1 MNNIEINVIE
11 LFKKSYKYILGISF
25 SLGAVLVLFTYYLPT
40 TYSASASILP
50 SKESGNSSFNT
61 FLQSAASGLQLG
73 ALGKTS
79 QSVIFAQI
87 LRSKTI
93 ASKIIDTKIPDRLGV
108 FPIGLSRE
116 KKIMIIKKSIEVDVD
131 KAGLISFE
139 LKLSTKN
146 FPSQQDKDSTKYYT
160 AYLANFA
167 ISSMDEIIRE
177 KNSVTAKNTR
187 AYIQEELNKYYQIL
201 DSSSMSMENFQAK
214 NNVLSLDE
222 QTKATITQI
231 IDMSTELTK
240 FETQLNLAKLEY
252 DKNSPL
258 IKTLQKQ
265 VDFLKTKI
273 NEVQK
278 GQYLGNDD
286 FSVSLNQVP
295 KLTREYTNIFRSKKI
310 LEQVVLY
317 LETQKHQE
325 AITEEKNVPIVDV
338 LDMAT
343 PPEDPVSPGKK
354 AMLAIGLLLGFIFS
368 SIYFIGK
375 EYLYQKKMVLKATTE

>member
-1 MNNIEINVIE
+1 MNNVEINIIE

-25 SLGAVLVLFTYYLPT
+25 ALGAILVLFTFYLPT
-40 TYSASASILP
+40 TYSATASILP

-73 ALGKTS
+73 SLGKTS

-93 ASKIIDTKIPDRLGV
+93 AARIIDTKIPDRLGV
-108 FPIGLSRE
+108 FPNDLTRE
-116 KKIMIIKKSIEVDVD
+116 KKIMLIKKSIEVDVD
-131 KAGLISFE
+131 KAGLITFE
-139 LKLSTKN
+139 FKLSTKN
-146 FPSQQDKDSTKYYT
+146 FPSKQDKDSLKYYT
-160 AYLANFA
+160 AYLTNYA
-167 ISSMDEIIRE
+167 ISAMDEIIRE

-187 AYIQEELNKYYQIL
+187 AYIQDELNKYYQIL
-201 DSSSMSMENFQAK
+201 DSSAINMENFQAK

-252 DKNSPL
+252 DKNSAI

-265 VDFLKTKI
+265 VDFLKSKI

-278 GQYLGNDD
+278 GKFLDQDD

-295 KLTREYTNIFRSKKI
+295 KLTREYTNIYRSKKI

-325 AITEEKNVPIVDV
+325 AIQEGKNVPIVDV

-343 PPEDPVSPGKK
+343 PPDDPVSPGKK
-354 AMLAIGLLLGFIFS
+354 AMMAIGLLLGFIFS
-368 SIYFIGK
+368 TIFFIGK
-375 EYLYQKKMVLKATTE
+375 EYLYQKKMVLKATIE